1 MTPQVLPR
9 EENMIKPTYRNYS
22 STTIRA
28 ENTQADI
35 SRELAK
41 YGIQSVQHTSMP
53 GGFSVAFQA
62 EVQEVNR
69 PITIRI
75 DIPWNQEKDK
85 EDHYGWRDKRIKYRV
100 LFYYIKSLL
109 TAWDNGLKAFTD
121 IFMPHIVLPGG
132 RTVSQDLLPKYTMA
146 IESGEIGDI
155 KFLPGVDQ

>member
-1 MTPQVLPR
+1 
-9 EENMIKPTYRNYS
+9 MIKPTYRNYS

-28 ENTQADI
+28 ENI
-35 SRELAK
+35 
-41 YGIQSVQHTSMP
+41 
-53 GGFSVAFQA
+53 QA

-75 DIPWNQEKDK
+75 DIPWSQEKDK